1 MLKRWIRNIGLVLV
15 ILVTI
20 TACSSKSSSGDE
32 NSKEPI
38 VLGANLA
45 LTGPAGT
52 YGTAMKDV
60 FDFVIKQKNDD
71 GGINGRQLKMV
82 YYDDESKPEKT
93 VQNFQKLIKK
103 DGVNVIVGPST
114 TTTTVAVEPMIE
126 KEKVIMFSGSN
137 AYSPPGNSFAFNT
150 SLKQPATHLIHH
162 EWLKEKGIKKVG
174 VMAST
179 DESGNLSVNII
190 KNNFNKKDGI
200 EYIFERMALDTVNV
214 TAELTRLKEQGIEAL
229 VVIGTGAPVNIVLK
243 GVDQLGLD
251 KPVLLTQTQLN
262 FAFADQ
268 VKDFMPK
275 ELYISG
281 TPPMVYEQLDENNPL
296 KPNLMKF
303 AKLYKDGLHKEPDH
317 LGAMGYDI
325 ITSVIKAIELA
336 GSDDPEKMKKAF
348 ETKFKNMA
356 LTTSVVNYTPE
367 DHQGTNGDG
376 IVLIRLNQDSTWSLA
391 MEPKFWK
398 K

>member
-1 MLKRWIRNIGLVLV
+1 MIKRWIRNIGLLLV

-71 GGINGRQLKMV
+71 GGINGRKLKMV

-200 EYIFERMALDTVNV
+200 EYVFERMALDTVNV

-243 GVDQLGLD
+243 GVDQLSLD

-296 KPNLMKF
+296 KPNLKKF

-391 MEPKFWK
+391 MEPKFWEK
-398 K
+398 